1 MHTPSLIAPLVLA
14 CASTAA
20 QAAPVPPAALADAQ
34 LRALNHRFVNAFVVP
49 DRPGMEALTADD
61 FVLTAG
67 DGQWHGRDAFLAG
80 MARPSTL
87 AGAWTEDLRVR
98 LFGPVALLHGVFQ
111 GLQADGQLQ
120 PVRYTDVYV
129 WSGQAWRLVS
139 AHNTPVKPGVALA
152 QRQGPASTPAPAAW
166 QGRDPTGDDLTVLH
180 TLNEQYV
187 QAFRQADV
195 AWYDAHLAADYLVVS
210 GDGSWQDRAA
220 ALSDFAKPTFATH
233 IRSFPVGRVSVRRF
247 ADVALIHAE
256 NDYEMKDGRKGIS
269 RYTDIWHFNGGR
281 WWCVAAHITV
291 HKAPTL

>member
-1 MHTPSLIAPLVLA
+1 MNPTLIAPLVLA
-14 CASTAA
+14 AA
-20 QAAPVPPAALADAQ
+20 ATGAVAAPVPPAAVAEAQ

-49 DRPGMEALTADD
+49 DAAGMATLTADD
-61 FVLTAG
+61 FLLTAG
-67 DGQWHGRDAFLAG
+67 DGNWHDRTSFLARLG
-80 MARPSTL
+80 QPAAL
-87 AGAWTEDLRVR
+87 AGAWADDLRVR
-98 LFGPVALLHGVFQ
+98 LFGPVALLHGLFH
-111 GLQADGQLQ
+111 GLQADGQVA

-139 AHNTPVKPGVALA
+139 AQNTPLKPGVALA
-152 QRQGPASTPAPAAW
+152 QQQGVAPVHPAW
-166 QGRDPTGDDLTVLH
+166 QGQATTGDDLAVLH

-195 AWYDAHLAADYLVVS
+195 AWYDAHLAADYHVVS

-220 ALSDFAKPTFATH
+220 ALRDFAKPTFATH
-233 IRSFPVGRVSVRRF
+233 IRSFPVGRVTIRRF

-269 RYTDIWHFNGGR
+269 RYTDIWHRSGDR